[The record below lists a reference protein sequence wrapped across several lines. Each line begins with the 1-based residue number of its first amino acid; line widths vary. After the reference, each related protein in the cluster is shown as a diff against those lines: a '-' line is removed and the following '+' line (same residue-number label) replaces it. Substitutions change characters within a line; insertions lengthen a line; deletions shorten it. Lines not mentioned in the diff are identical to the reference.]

1 MVSAFAISKSLTRG
15 TINNTK
21 LYVFMS
27 VLHYKLY
34 LKRYKKKLYF
44 EYVKNLL
51 FSQIQE
57 QKYHTSTANG
67 FFFSTQK
74 SWHFYQ
80 KKMWLQQ
87 ILINLISGRS
97 IFLAKIYIK
106 RNNVSC
112 SADLSPSQTTKQGL
126 N

>member
-15 TINNTK
+15 IINNTK

-51 FSQIQE
+51 FSQTQE
-57 QKYHTSTANG
+57 QKYHTSTTNG
-67 FFFSTQK
+67 FFFPTQK
-74 SWHFYQ
+74 S
-80 KKMWLQQ
+80 
-87 ILINLISGRS
+87 
-97 IFLAKIYIK
+97 
-106 RNNVSC
+106 
-112 SADLSPSQTTKQGL
+112 
-126 N
+126 